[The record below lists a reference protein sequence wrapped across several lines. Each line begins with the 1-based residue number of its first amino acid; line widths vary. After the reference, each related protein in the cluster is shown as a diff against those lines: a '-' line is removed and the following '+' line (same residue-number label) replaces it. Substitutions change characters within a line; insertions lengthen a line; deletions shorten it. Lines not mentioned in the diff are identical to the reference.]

1 MKYDYYIG
9 IDTGTHTG
17 LAVWNAKDHKLEQIK
32 TVKIHIA
39 MSIIQSYIQS
49 SKLGLENQSVFIRV
63 EDARMRKWF
72 GKNSNA
78 KLQGAGS
85 VKRDCT
91 IWEDFLTDL
100 GANFEMVSPAN
111 NKTKLNAE
119 QFKRITKYAGQT
131 NEHNRDA
138 AMLVYGK

>member
-1 MKYDYYIG
+1 MNYDYYIG

-17 LAVWNAKDHKLEQIK
+17 LAVWNSKERKLEQIK

-39 MSIIQSYIQS
+39 MDIVRAFIAI
-49 SKLGLENQSVFIRV
+49 SKTGVADNYVFIRV
-63 EDARMRKWF
+63 EDARQRKWF

-100 GANFEMVSPAN
+100 GAKFEMVNPAN

-119 QFKRITKYAGQT
+119 QFKRITKYSGQT

>member
-17 LAVWNAKDHKLEQIK
+17 LAIWNSKEHKFDLIK
-32 TVKIHIA
+32 TDKIHV
-39 MSIIQSYIQS
+39 IIDIVKEYVFN
-49 SKLGLENQSVFIRV
+49 KSVFIRV
-63 EDARMRKWF
+63 EDARKRKWF
-72 GKNSNA
+72 GQNSNA

-91 IWEDFLTDL
+91 IWEDFLTYIN
-100 GANFEMVSPAN
+100 AEFEMVDPTN
-111 NKTKLNAE
+111 NRTKLNAE
-119 QFKRITKYAGQT
+119 QFKLITKYKGQT
-131 NEHNRDA
+131 NDHNRDA

>member
-17 LAVWNAKDHKLEQIK
+17 LAVWNAKERKLDQIK

>member
-17 LAVWNAKDHKLEQIK
+17 LAIWDSKENKFDLIK
-32 TVKIHIA
+32 TDKIHVVID
-39 MSIIQSYIQS
+39 IVKEYVFN
-49 SKLGLENQSVFIRV
+49 KSVFVRV
-63 EDARMRKWF
+63 EDARKRKWF

-91 IWEDFLTDL
+91 IWEDFLTYIN
-100 GANFEMVSPAN
+100 AEFEMVDPTN
-111 NKTKLNAE
+111 NRTKLNAE
-119 QFKRITKYAGQT
+119 QFKRITKYQGQT

>member
-17 LAVWNAKDHKLEQIK
+17 LAVWNAKERKLDQIK

-119 QFKRITKYAGQT
+119 QFKRITKYSGQT

>member
-17 LAVWNAKDHKLEQIK
+17 LAVWNAKERKLEHIK
-32 TVKIHIA
+32 TVKIHVA
-39 MSIIQSYIQS
+39 MRIVESFINI
-49 SKLGLENQSVFIRV
+49 SKTVAIGNSVFIRI
-63 EDARMRKWF
+63 EDARKRKWF

-91 IWEDFLTDL
+91 IWEDFLIDL
-100 GANFEMVSPAN
+100 GANFEMVDPTN
-111 NKTKLNAE
+111 NRTKLNAE
-119 QFKRITKYAGQT
+119 QFKQITKYQGQT

>member
-17 LAVWNAKDHKLEQIK
+17 LAIWDSKENKFDLIK
-32 TVKIHIA
+32 TDKIHVVID
-39 MSIIQSYIQS
+39 IVKEYVFN
-49 SKLGLENQSVFIRV
+49 KSVFVRV
-63 EDARMRKWF
+63 EDARKRKWF

-91 IWEDFLTDL
+91 IWEDFLTYIN
-100 GANFEMVSPAN
+100 AEFEMVDPTN
-111 NKTKLNAE
+111 NRTKLNAE

>member
-17 LAVWNAKDHKLEQIK
+17 LAVWNAKERKLDQIK
-32 TVKIHIA
+32 TVKIHVA
-39 MSIIQSYIQS
+39 MSVVKSFIDM
-49 SKLGLENQSVFIRV
+49 SKLSLENETVFIRV
-63 EDARMRKWF
+63 EDARKRKWF